1 MYKYSKLVKEKLF
14 KDNYMAFLW
23 MYYRL
28 VSVTNPKIMNSLKI
42 EENVKTII
50 FSDFDRLAMNTL

>member
-1 MYKYSKLVKEKLF
+1 MYKYSKAVKERLF

-28 VSVTNPKIMNSLKI
+28 DAAHNMD
-42 EENVKTII
+42 
-50 FSDFDRLAMNTL
+50 FSKD